1 MFFLRSTGVNVHAIL
16 KANEKVLK
24 PDDFNWLPES
34 GINRLINIS
43 NRTIDGLNYTI
54 DYIRENRN
62 KISKDYLGLIDVQ
75 SKIDIKGGLNARGF
89 AILDNDGK
97 LIEKRA
103 VIIDEKRPIWFVFN
117 GLGMLNIFFCC
128 SCCCKHC
135 LSNWTACVQVR

>member
-1 MFFLRSTGVNVHAIL
+1 M
-16 KANEKVLK
+16 LK

-117 GLGMLNIFFCC
+117 GLGMLNIYFFCC
-128 SCCCKHC
+128 SCCCGKFNSTLILIHQSSFA
-135 LSNWTACVQVR
+135 LSV